1 MKRFI
6 NKIFLE
12 LSQILQNPVLKIG
25 QTTISLASLLQLI
38 FSFVIVI
45 IICRVFDNLLKN
57 KILVNFG
64 IDEGNREALATIFT
78 YIFGT
83 LGFLII
89 LESTGFNLASL
100 AVLAGGLGIG
110 LGFGIQNITAN
121 FLSGLT
127 LLIER
132 SVKVGDVVE
141 LWISEEFKTL
151 QGKVK
156 KITLRSTII
165 QTIDGSSL
173 IIPNS
178 ELVQKPI
185 LNCTYNQNIIQFC
198 IPVKIEYGND
208 PLVITEIL
216 LDSAYMEPLVI
227 LDNPPKV
234 IFNGFANGY
243 LDFELKVWIDQ
254 INEKNDIKSVL
265 NYIIEYNLRHQ
276 GINLASNKH
285 INEINYSLY
294 SQYNQFE
301 KKQKNS
307 SLRTLLRQ
315 VTYFQNFN
323 DLDLRKLMEIGYRRQ
338 IKESQILFNENDPG
352 DAFYIIL
359 SGKVEVFVA
368 KINKHL
374 TTLGKAQ
381 FFGELA
387 LMLAIPRT
395 ATVRAL
401 EDTTLFVINNQA
413 FETFLK
419 GNSELAEEII
429 NELAKHQEELT
440 SRQQQLRQ
448 MGLIDESEDDVNPVI
463 WVRKRIRKVFNL

>member
-1 MKRFI
+1 
-6 NKIFLE
+6 
-12 LSQILQNPVLKIG
+12 
-25 QTTISLASLLQLI
+25 LI
-38 FSFVIVI
+38 FSFIIVI
-45 IICRVFDNLLKN
+45 ILCRIFDNLFKN
-57 KILVNFG
+57 KILVKFG
-64 IDEGNREALATIFT
+64 IDEGNREALSTIFT

-83 LGFLII
+83 LGFLIV

-132 SVKVGDVVE
+132 SIKVGDIIE

-165 QTIDGSSL
+165 ETVEGSSL

-185 LNCTYNQNIIQFC
+185 LNCTYNNNNIQIC
-198 IPVKIEYGND
+198 IPVQIDYGND
-208 PLVITEIL
+208 PLLITEIL

-227 LDNPPKV
+227 TDKSPQV
-234 IFNGFANGY
+234 IFNSFANGS
-243 LDFELKVWIDQ
+243 LDFELRVWINQ
-254 INEKNDIKSVL
+254 NNEKNHVKSIL
-265 NYIIEYNLRHQ
+265 NYNLEYNLRRQ
-276 GINLASNKH
+276 GIYLSTSKRNNSNH
-285 INEINYSLY
+285 SSIINSNINEISYSLY

-301 KKQKNS
+301 KQQKKL
-307 SLRTLLRQ
+307 SLRNLLRQ
-315 VTYFQNFN
+315 VSYFHSFN
-323 DLDLRKLMEIGYRRQ
+323 DLDLRKLIEIGYRQQ
-338 IKESQILFNENDPG
+338 IKESKILFHENDPG
-352 DAFYIIL
+352 DAFYLIL

-374 TTLGKAQ
+374 ATLGKAQ

-401 EDTTLFVINNQA
+401 EDTTLFVISHQG
-413 FETFLK
+413 FEQLLK
-419 GNSELAEEII
+419 GNLELAEEII
-429 NELAKHQEELT
+429 NELGKHQEELA
-440 SRQQQLRQ
+440 SRQRQLRQ
-448 MGLIDESEDDVNPVI
+448 MGLINESEDDANLVN
-463 WVRKRIRKVFNL
+463 WVRKRLKNVFNL

>member
-1 MKRFI
+1 MKLFI
-6 NKIFLE
+6 KKISLE
-12 LSQILQNPVLKIG
+12 FSQILQNPVLNIG
-25 QTTISLASLLQLI
+25 QTSISLASLLQLI

-45 IICRVFDNLLKN
+45 IICRIFDNLLKN

-64 IDEGNREALATIFT
+64 IDEGNREALSTIFT

-83 LGFLII
+83 LGFLIV

-132 SVKVGDVVE
+132 SVKVGDIIE

-165 QTIDGSSL
+165 QTIEGSSL

-185 LNCTYNQNIIQFC
+185 LNCTYNNTDIQIC
-198 IPVKIEYGND
+198 IPIKIDYGND
-208 PLVITEIL
+208 PLVITEVL

-227 LDNPPKV
+227 VDNPPKV

-243 LDFELKVWIDQ
+243 LDFELRLWINQ
-254 INEKNDIKSVL
+254 INDKNHVKSIL
-265 NYIIEYNLRHQ
+265 NYTIEYNLRRQ
-276 GINLASNKH
+276 GIYFASNKH
-285 INEINYSLY
+285 NKANSFSLY
-294 SQYNQFE
+294 SQYNKFE
-301 KKQKNS
+301 TQQKKL

-323 DLDLRKLMEIGYRRQ
+323 DLDLRKLIEIGYRRQ
-338 IKESQILFNENDPG
+338 IKASQILFHENDPG

-359 SGKVEVFVA
+359 SGKVEVFVE

-401 EDTTLFVINNQA
+401 EDTTLFVISNQA
-413 FETFLK
+413 FEQFLK
-419 GNSELAEEII
+419 GNVELAEDIV

-440 SRQQQLRQ
+440 SRQQQLRE
-448 MGLIDESEDDVNPVI
+448 MGLIDESEDDVNPVV
-463 WVRKRIRKVFNL
+463 WVRKRIKKVFNL